1 MSVPRCR
8 NSEPANW
15 TKMWR
20 AKLPWNLNVKPLLL
34 EFPSATMIWLW
45 ILWYISGC
53 KICQISTTLWS
64 SEKSSERS
72 DSLNFLLVS
81 SYWFPIGFLL
91 VPIVLVE
98 FSVPFLFCLFCV
110 TSVTRTL
117 GSDGGLKAG
126 PSAIRP
132 GIVTS
137 CGSKIRFF
145 PGNWIMKKS
154 PEIFW

>member
-81 SYWFPIGFLL
+81 SYWFPIGSYCSRWIF
-91 VPIVLVE
+91 
-98 FSVPFLFCLFCV
+98 
-110 TSVTRTL
+110 
-117 GSDGGLKAG
+117 
-126 PSAIRP
+126 SAIFVLPVLCDIGHQDFGLWWWPQGRSISNP
-132 GIVTS
+132 TRNCHQLWVKNPFFSRKLDYEIIPRDILIV
-137 CGSKIRFF
+137 
-145 PGNWIMKKS
+145 
-154 PEIFW
+154 

>member
-1 MSVPRCR
+1 MQMSVPRCR

-45 ILWYISGC
+45 ILWYISSC

-72 DSLNFLLVS
+72 DSLKFLLVS
-81 SYWFPIGFLL
+81 SYWFPIGSYCSRWIFGA
-91 VPIVLVE
+91 I
-98 FSVPFLFCLFCV
+98 CLFCV

-145 PGNWIMKKS
+145 Q
-154 PEIFW
+154 EIVE